1 MTVIGRL
8 QRWFTKSVF
17 ILLRNEI
24 FVPFK
29 FRKTNMKQTLIFL
42 LFISIGTVQAQVIVK
57 EQADT
62 ILINRMFLSPE
73 EEARFNSEESI
84 NKCVDVWKKMEAS
97 GRKNPTAAERKLL
110 SNCNEMMESPW
121 EVIGGGCSWYCG
133 EHVDTVT
140 ATSSL
145 PQQGKY
151 NYDVKNIFD
160 LDYQTAWVEGVPGYG
175 IGEKITYHFPGN
187 HPRITEIILV
197 NGYVVSE
204 DAWFNNSRVKTLNI
218 YYNEELFA
226 TLHLKDTKN
235 DQVFRFDPIG
245 SRNYFEVVENAPDW
259 KLTFEIV
266 NVYEGD
272 LYDDTVISE
281 LYFFGVDV
289 H

>member
-1 MTVIGRL
+1 MKQL
-8 QRWFTKSVF
+8 FALLFLVF
-17 ILLRNEI
+17 I
-24 FVPFK
+24 
-29 FRKTNMKQTLIFL
+29 TTAH
-42 LFISIGTVQAQVIVK
+42 AQVIVK
-57 EQADT
+57 DQPDT
-62 ILINRMFLSPE
+62 LLINRMFLSPE
-73 EEARFNSEESI
+73 EEARFNSEESM

-97 GRKNPTAAERKLL
+97 GRKNPTASERRIL

-145 PQQGKY
+145 PPQG
-151 NYDVKNIFD
+151 NYQYEIDNIFD
-160 LDYQTAWVEGVPGYG
+160 LNYKTAWVEGVPGYG
-175 IGEKITYHFPGN
+175 IGEKITYHFPGD
-187 HPRITEIILV
+187 HPRVTEIIVV

-204 DAWFNNSRVKTLNI
+204 EAWFNNSRVKTLNV
-218 YYNEELFA
+218 YYNDELFA

-245 SRNYFEVVENAPDW
+245 SRNFVQDVENATDW
-259 KLTFEIV
+259 TLTFEIM

-272 LYDDTVISE
+272 LYDDTAISE
-281 LYFFGVDV
+281 LYFDGVDV